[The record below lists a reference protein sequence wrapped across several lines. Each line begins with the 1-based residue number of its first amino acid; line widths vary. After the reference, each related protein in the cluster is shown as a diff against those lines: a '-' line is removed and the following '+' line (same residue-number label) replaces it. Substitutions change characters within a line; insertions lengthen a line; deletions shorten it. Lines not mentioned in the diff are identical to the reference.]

1 MWCASI
7 TAARCSPLADYSRAH
22 FSNSSVNGKR
32 GTAASPVVIDASPL
46 LFFSRSF
53 ICIFIFVCCLL
64 SRGTLPLMVIAFD
77 GARFASHLAA
87 LIAWNHFT
95 LSTWSTRSFKIKSS
109 FWRML
114 KKKNSYFTRLMHW
127 FFKKFHIFNYF
138 ENFEI
143 FFNCTKISQIS
154 KFDTFFF
161 ISNFY
166 HFIRWFFFLNFWFH
180 LKLFTKISQ
189 LTR

>member
-1 MWCASI
+1 MNVMRIDYCGQVF
-7 TAARCSPLADYSRAH
+7 AARGLFARA
-22 FSNSSVNGKR
+22 FFKFFRKWKTRNGSVAGR
-32 GTAASPVVIDASPL
+32 DRRLTS
-46 LFFSRSF
+46 FFLSRSF

-77 GARFASHLAA
+77 GARFASSW
-87 LIAWNHFT
+87 IISWNHFT